1 MAAPNLGLQRS
12 LQALDKVSQ
21 NSDLFIAFAA
31 IGGVLMLIIPVP
43 PVLLDFFLLI
53 NLSVSFLII
62 LSTLYV
68 KKPSDFSSFP
78 TLILFTTVFGL
89 ALNISSTRLILTTGD
104 AGTIITAFGN
114 YVVAGD
120 LVVGFVIFIILLAIQ
135 FLVITK
141 GATRVSEV
149 AARFAL
155 DAMPGK
161 QLAINE
167 DLNSGA
173 ITEEEARKRRS
184 ELTMETG
191 FYGSMDGASKFVSGN
206 VQMAAVVLIVDV
218 VGGII
223 IGVMKEG
230 MNIGAAADKYVTLT
244 IGDGIVSQIP
254 ALLISVATGIIVTR
268 NSSNEKFASDVASQ
282 IVMLPKTLYMTGGAI
297 IFMGFLPGFPMFIC
311 LFLGGIMLISAYL
324 MSQATIEQENTKVRT
339 QQQEDA
345 QADSQPTIQDILHVD
360 PMSME
365 IGYSLIPLV
374 DKTQGGD
381 LLERI
386 KLMRRHI
393 GLDLGILVPP
403 IRITDNVSADSQEYI
418 IKIRGMEI
426 GRGQVFV
433 NKLLAMNPQK
443 DLNLIEGIESMEPA
457 FNLPAKWVPLED
469 RAKAEISGFDVFD
482 PPSVIATH
490 LTELIRKNSFDLL
503 TRQDV
508 QHMMDAL
515 HKEFPTLV
523 DDTLKQSNIGEIHKI
538 LQTLL
543 KERVKIRNMVPILE
557 VISDYRA
564 SLPHLD
570 AVTEQI
576 REALG
581 KQILSDPNVSTNNSI
596 KTLLIDPLWEQ
607 ILMNSIED
615 TPQGYISTL
624 DNARMTQFV
633 NLVGQAIEQKLTE
646 GIHPVILCSK
656 RIRRLVRE
664 ILSHSFPNTTVVAY
678 SEVPQNF
685 SVEQLGMIS
694 SPASN

>member
-1 MAAPNLGLQRS
+1 MAEPNVGLQRS
-12 LQALDKVSQ
+12 LQALDKISQ

-43 PVLLDFFLLI
+43 PLLLDFFLLI

-104 AGTIITAFGN
+104 AGNIITAFGDF
-114 YVVAGD
+114 VVAGN
-120 LVVGFVIFIILLAIQ
+120 LVVGLIIFIILLAIQ

-184 ELTMETG
+184 DLTMETG

-218 VGGII
+218 IGGIT
-223 IGVMKEG
+223 IGMMDG
-230 MNIGAAADKYVTLT
+230 MDIGAAANLYIKLT
-244 IGDGIVSQIP
+244 IGDGLVSQIP

-297 IFMGFLPGFPMFIC
+297 IFMGFLPGFPFLMC
-311 LFLGGIMLISAYL
+311 VFLGGVMILSAYL
-324 MSQATIEQENTKVRT
+324 MSQATIEEENTKVKT

-490 LTELIRKNSFDLL
+490 LTELIRRNSFDLL

-523 DDTLKQSNIGEIHKI
+523 DDTLKQSNVGEIHKI

-564 SLPHLD
+564 TLPHLD

-581 KQILSDPNVSTNNSI
+581 KQILSDPAISTNNSI
-596 KTLLIDPLWEQ
+596 KTLLIDPQWEQ

-624 DNARMTQFV
+624 DNASMTQFV
-633 NLVGQAIEQKLTE
+633 NIVGQAIELKLTE

-664 ILSHSFPNTTVVAY
+664 ILSHSFPNTSVVAY

-694 SPASN
+694 SPTAN

>member
-1 MAAPNLGLQRS
+1 MADQQTGVQ
-12 LQALDKVSQ
+12 QGIHFLDKLSQ
-21 NSDLFIAFAA
+21 NSDLFVALAA

-43 PVLLDFFLLI
+43 PILLDFFLLL
-53 NLSVSFLII
+53 NLAISFLII

-68 KKPSDFSSFP
+68 KKPADFSAFP

-89 ALNISSTRLILTTGD
+89 ALNVSSTRLILVKGE
-104 AGTIITAFGN
+104 AGHIISAFGN
-114 YVVAGD
+114 FVVAGN
-120 LVVGFVIFIILLAIQ
+120 LVVGLIIFIILLAIQ

-173 ITEEEARKRRS
+173 ITEEEARKRRT
-184 ELTMETG
+184 ELTMEAG

-206 VQMAAVVLIVDV
+206 VQMAVVVLLVDII
-218 VGGII
+218 GGII
-223 IGVMKEG
+223 IGMMNG
-230 MNIGAAADKYVTLT
+230 MDIGAAVNRYVTLT
-244 IGDGIVSQIP
+244 IGDGLVSQIP

-268 NSSNEKFASDVASQ
+268 NSANEKFAADVANQ
-282 IVMLPKTLYMTGGAI
+282 VVMLPKTLYITGGAI
-297 IFMGFLPGFPMFIC
+297 IFMGMLPGFPTILC
-311 LFLGGIMLISAYL
+311 LLLGGLLITSAYL
-324 MSQATIEQENTKVRT
+324 MQQSAIEETKKQEHTRQK
-339 QQQEDA
+339 EA
-345 QADSQPTIQDILHVD
+345 SQADSQPSIQDILHVD

-374 DKTQGGD
+374 DKSQGGD

-403 IRITDNVSADSQEYI
+403 IRITDNVSVDAQEYI
-418 IKIRGMEI
+418 IKIRGSEI

-433 NKLLAMNPQK
+433 NRLLAMKPNK
-443 DLNLIEGIESMEPA
+443 DLNLIEGIESIDPA
-457 FNLPAKWVPLED
+457 FGLPAKWIPLDERT
-469 RAKAEISGFDVFD
+469 RAEMNGFDVFD
-482 PPSVIATH
+482 PPSVVATH
-490 LTELIRKNSFDLL
+490 LTELIRKNSYELL

-515 HKEFPTLV
+515 HKEFPVLV
-523 DDTLKQSNIGEIHKI
+523 DDALKQSNISEIHKI
-538 LQTLL
+538 LQNLL
-543 KERVKIRNMVPILE
+543 KERVKIRNMIPILE
-557 VISDYRA
+557 VIADYRS

-576 REALG
+576 RDALG
-581 KQILSDPNVSTNNSI
+581 KQILSDPNISYNNTI
-596 KTLLIDPLWEQ
+596 KSLLIDQNWEQ
-607 ILMNSIED
+607 ILNDSIED
-615 TPQGYISTL
+615 TPQGYMSTL
-624 DNARMTQFV
+624 DNALMTQFI
-633 NLVGQAIEQKLTE
+633 NDVGLAIENKLKE
-646 GIHPVILCSK
+646 GINPVILCSK

-664 ILSHSFPNTTVVAY
+664 ILSHSFPNTAIISY
-678 SEVPQNF
+678 SEVPQSF
-685 SVEQLGMIS
+685 GVEQLGIIS
-694 SPASN
+694 KTN